1 MTEMF
6 RLGVVGAGRMGR
18 THLAA
23 LSSSQRVKVVAVAE
37 TAEATRAELTAEGY
51 AVSAE
56 LGDLLRRGDLD
67 GILIATPSDHHLDV
81 VAQAVAAGVPILC
94 EKPCGITSAQA
105 RRAAELA
112 ADRSV
117 PLQVAYWR
125 RFVPELQHL
134 KARILSG
141 AFGEI
146 YFVAC
151 YQWDE
156 QPPSAAFR
164 SRSGGIFVDMG
175 VHEFDQMQWLTG
187 QKLSQI
193 SVVRAQTSADPVA
206 AGDADSAAALC
217 ALDHGTTGLVS
228 LGRRHIHGDICRVE
242 VFGTRDARESRFLA
256 PPNGTAVFM
265 EALKLQAE
273 GFASWVRGG
282 AAEGASAEDAVAA
295 LEAAERAA
303 EGG

>member
-1 MTEMF
+1 VTEMF

-23 LSSSQRVKVVAVAE
+23 LSSSRQVKVVAVAE
-37 TAEATRAELTAEGY
+37 TVEATRAELTEQGY

-56 LGDLLRRGDLD
+56 LGDLLRRSDLD
-67 GILIATPSDHHLDV
+67 GILIATPSDHHLEV
-81 VAQAVAAGVPILC
+81 VDQATAAGIPILC

-112 ADRSV
+112 SQRSV

-134 KARILSG
+134 KARITSG

-156 QPPSAAFR
+156 EPPSAMFR

-187 QKLSQI
+187 QRLSNI
-193 SVVRAQTSADPVA
+193 SVARAQTSVDPA
-206 AGDADSAAALC
+206 AGGDPDSAAALC
-217 ALDHGTTGLVS
+217 TLDRGATGLVS
-228 LGRRHIHGDICRVE
+228 LGRRHIHGDICRVD
-242 VFGTRDARESRFLA
+242 VFGSRDAAESRFLA

-282 AAEGASAEDAVAA
+282 AAAGASAEDAVAA
-295 LEAAERAA
+295 LQAAERAA
-303 EGG
+303 GGE